1 MNHLSSRNLKT
12 SGVKKGTMNEA
23 EAMLRFIEFR
33 TSLTK
38 KGSGSSG
45 SGIANFNNFLEFQ
58 RTVKSVSDGNIGV
71 LSPW

>member
-1 MNHLSSRNLKT
+1 
-12 SGVKKGTMNEA
+12 MNET
-23 EAMLRFIEFR
+23 EAVLRFIEFR
-33 TSLTK
+33 VSLTK

-58 RTVKSVSDGNIGV
+58 KTVKSVSDGNIGV